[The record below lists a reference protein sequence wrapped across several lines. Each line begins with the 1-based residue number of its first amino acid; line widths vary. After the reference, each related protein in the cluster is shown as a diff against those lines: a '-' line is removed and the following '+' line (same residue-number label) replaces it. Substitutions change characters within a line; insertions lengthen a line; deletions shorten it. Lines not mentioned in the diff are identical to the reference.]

1 MSIDSL
7 DEARRKIDNVRE
19 IRKDIVIRE
28 QNTIIS
34 EISNNKP
41 NGNLVEFEFRI
52 TMTDREFADFV
63 CDLYMQKGV
72 FIERGQIKKSYN
84 CGMYDSSD
92 YYVSSIKATFVE

>member
-7 DEARRKIDNVRE
+7 DDARRKIDSVRE
-19 IRKDIVIRE
+19 VRKDIVLRE
-28 QNTIIS
+28 QNKIIS
-34 EISNNKP
+34 EISNTKP
-41 NGNLVEFEFRI
+41 NGNMVEFEFKI
-52 TMTDREFADFV
+52 SMTDREFADFV

-72 FIERGQIKKSYN
+72 FIERALIKKSYN